1 MSLKNNIKKLVS
13 GTDAKG
19 MEKAVLVVQQVAS
32 MLQTSLITVFEG
44 KPIVPGKKHKNPL
57 DNGIVPTLRNISAID
72 LCNILTHVIS
82 KTPNLVKQ
90 IPLGADRKNGSNDKA
105 DSTKKES
112 RIKTEFEKAL
122 QFLQDKAYEAQ
133 KLIDKYYYDFGDIQ
147 NIQSKSAL
155 FALTRDLQ
163 SVLNSSIETTNSIS
177 AQLPKTIPQL
187 QAYQSFTEN
196 ALGFF
201 NKYSDFSS
209 LSQKELQKITSYV
222 DKIRG
227 ILVAIQTIDPNALSS
242 ITGLL
247 LQSPKIQEEIN
258 KLNKIVKPE
267 RLLPFVK
274 NVQQVCVSIQK
285 QADLLINTIRRGQA
299 LINTLVMVVKV
310 LQIIVKFIITLL
322 SALPNMF
329 TTVGINI
336 TLQTEGIDKLNKLL
350 ENIIKRLSQLN
361 QILQII
367 LFIVEYVVGQINE
380 VIQYLKLIILNLE
393 NCEYSDPDIVK
404 DLKNSVNSLENTVKV
419 LNDFKSNYENKKTS
433 TDTTFG
439 DSRNKFTIKII
450 TEEIVDDA
458 INLKRRYG
466 IALDKNKALVA
477 SSTPTFASQDS
488 IIIDEVKLILVSK
501 KLVNPEISELSSDSI
516 AIINESLNFLE
527 DDEITIQ
534 DFIDDLNTDF
544 STTAEE
550 LDDPNNE
557 DEEKGIGLNAF
568 SNKLPGG
575 KKLRQRVRKKMTA
588 ISTKFQS
595 DNSTTSSPVAQK
607 YVKSQS
613 TYTKNMKIEELQ
625 EQRAE
630 LVKQRDTAMKTGPK
644 GMAIVAAKTKEIKD
658 IDAQIAE
665 LRK

>member
-1 MSLKNNIKKLVS
+1 MSLKNNIRNLVS
-13 GTDAKG
+13 SADAKG

-32 MLQTSLITVFEG
+32 MLQISLITVFEG

-57 DNGIVPTLRNISAID
+57 DNGIIPTLKNISAID

-82 KTPNLVKQ
+82 KTPSLVKQ

-112 RIKTEFEKAL
+112 RVKTEFEKAL
-122 QFLQDKAYEAQ
+122 QFLQDNAYEAQ

-227 ILVAIQTIDPNALSS
+227 ILVAIQTIDPNVLSS

-285 QADLLINTIRRGQA
+285 QADLLINAIRRGQA
-299 LINTLVMVVKV
+299 LINTIVMVVSTLQKV
-310 LQIIVKFIITLL
+310 IKFLVALL
-322 SALPNMF
+322 NFLANTF
-329 TTVGINI
+329 TTAGLSIQFQNAY
-336 TLQTEGIDKLNKLL
+336 NKLQKFL
-350 ENIIKRLSQLN
+350 ENIIERLSQLN

-367 LFIVEYVVGQINE
+367 LVIVEYVIGQINE

-393 NCEYSDPDIVK
+393 NCQYSDPEIVK
-404 DLKNSVNSLENTVKV
+404 DLNNTVKSLEDTVKV
-419 LNDFKSNYENKKTS
+419 LNDFKTNYENNKTS
-433 TDTTFG
+433 TDNTFG
-439 DSRNKFTIKII
+439 DRKNKYTIKII
-450 TEEIVDDA
+450 TEQIVDEG

-466 IALDKNKALVA
+466 VALDKNAVLVA

-501 KLVNPEISELSSDSI
+501 KLVNPDISELSSESI
-516 AIINESLNFLE
+516 STINEALNFLE
-527 DDEITIQ
+527 DDSITMQ
-534 DFIDDLNTDF
+534 EFIDDLNTDF
-544 STTAEE
+544 STTSEG

-568 SNKLPGG
+568 LNKLPGG
-575 KKLRQRVRKKMTA
+575 KKLRQRVRKKMTDV
-588 ISTKFQS
+588 STKFQS
-595 DNSTTSSPVAQK
+595 DNAASSSPLAQN

-625 EQRAE
+625 ERRAE
-630 LVKQRDTAMKTGPK
+630 LVNQRQTALKTGPA
-644 GMAIVAAKTKEIKD
+644 GIAIVAAKTKEIKD